1 MHRRKKSEDVDVYVY
16 IYNSRWWQLKHFFMF
31 IPKIGE
37 MIQFDE
43 HIFQMGWNHQLE
55 LDESETKSDTPKII
69 SKFRHFHTV
78 DMLLFWWICSRYGKR
93 VNNTMMIMF
102 IHFWTNRTAS
112 LFVVYLQGM
121 TCCKASLIL
130 NSNPS
135 ERSWFDSISI
145 LEMIRR
151 SQDLSPVVGW
161 NNIRDFW
168 HFWWRFCFFHS
179 HFGAV
184 FFFCVL
190 SLAGDVFCF
199 CFVLR
204 RETLSFQTSRRHMDG
219 SPWVTWWN
227 QAQWSKTVQR
237 GAAEALPLR
246 AVTCDEKWT
255 NDMDKL
261 EFNWYKF
268 DFLNNHSEIMCF
280 FVYLPCLPFLK
291 ILTNTQFLSTLDC
304 LSPVWGNS
312 CCRSMALRV
321 VRRHFTDCK
330 NIFCFLLS

>member
-1 MHRRKKSEDVDVYVY
+1 MSQKQRATHPRSFR
-16 IYNSRWWQLKHFFMF
+16 N
-31 IPKIGE
+31 
-37 MIQFDE
+37 FDT
-43 HIFQMGWNHQLE
+43 FTL
-55 LDESETKSDTPKII
+55 
-69 SKFRHFHTV
+69 
-78 DMLLFWWICSRYGKR
+78 WICCFFGEFVQGMDKR

-184 FFFCVL
+184 FFLCYRLLVMFLV
-190 SLAGDVFCF
+190 
-199 CFVLR
+199 FVLFWDGKLCHFR
-204 RETLSFQTSRRHMDG
+204 RRD
-219 SPWVTWWN
+219 VTWMAPLESLDETRHSDPKRFSVER
-227 QAQWSKTVQR
+227 QKLFLSVQS
-237 GAAEALPLR
+237 LVMKMDL
-246 AVTCDEKWT
+246 TWT
-255 NDMDKL
+255 NLSSTDTNLIFWIIILK
-261 EFNWYKF
+261 
-268 DFLNNHSEIMCF
+268 SCF
-280 FVYLPCLPFLK
+280 FLFIFLACLF
-291 ILTNTQFLSTLDC
+291 
-304 LSPVWGNS
+304 
-312 CCRSMALRV
+312 
-321 VRRHFTDCK
+321 
-330 NIFCFLLS
+330 

>member
-1 MHRRKKSEDVDVYVY
+1 MHRRKKAEDVDVYVY
-16 IYNSRWWQLKHFFMF
+16 IYIILGGGNSNIFFIF

-78 DMLLFWWICSRYGKR
+78 DMLFFWWICSRYGKR

-184 FFFCVL
+184 FFFVCYRLLVMFF
-190 SLAGDVFCF
+190 V
-199 CFVLR
+199 FVLFWDGKLCHFR
-204 RETLSFQTSRRHMDG
+204 RRD
-219 SPWVTWWN
+219 VTWMAPLESLDETRHSDPKRFSVER
-227 QAQWSKTVQR
+227 QKLFLSVQSLVMKN
-237 GAAEALPLR
+237 GQ
-246 AVTCDEKWT
+246 TTWT
-255 NDMDKL
+255 NLSSTDTNLIFWIIILKSCV
-261 EFNWYKF
+261 
-268 DFLNNHSEIMCF
+268 FLFIF
-280 FVYLPCLPFLK
+280 LACLF
-291 ILTNTQFLSTLDC
+291 
-304 LSPVWGNS
+304 
-312 CCRSMALRV
+312 
-321 VRRHFTDCK
+321 
-330 NIFCFLLS
+330 